1 MCLPLL
7 LLLVPMTAAMQH
19 EACARG
25 DVLLVS
31 VVVSVNMVGLVDTGS
46 TVFPAFMH
54 TAVLLLKQ
62 GLSM

>member
-31 VVVSVNMVGLVDTGS
+31 VVVSVNMVGPTGS

>member
-1 MCLPLL
+1 MPSLL
-7 LLLVPMTAAMQH
+7 LLLVPMTAAMQQ

-31 VVVSVNMVGLVDTGS
+31 AVVSVNTDGPTGS

-54 TAVLLLKQ
+54 TAALLLKQ